1 MSLLHQEFSLTI
13 FRRTISVL
21 VVWPVKEFLQHTY
34 LMISNG
40 MFLPC
45 GGEFTFP
52 HCYFRFY
59 FMHVFC
65 VHVVKVCNECSS
77 FVYQSSSQPYHLSG
91 KLKTA
96 HYAETRKV

>member
-45 GGEFTFP
+45 GAEFTFP
-52 HCYFRFY
+52 HYYFRFY
-59 FMHVFC
+59 FIHVFLC
-65 VHVVKVCNECSS
+65 ACGESV
-77 FVYQSSSQPYHLSG
+77 
-91 KLKTA
+91 
-96 HYAETRKV
+96 